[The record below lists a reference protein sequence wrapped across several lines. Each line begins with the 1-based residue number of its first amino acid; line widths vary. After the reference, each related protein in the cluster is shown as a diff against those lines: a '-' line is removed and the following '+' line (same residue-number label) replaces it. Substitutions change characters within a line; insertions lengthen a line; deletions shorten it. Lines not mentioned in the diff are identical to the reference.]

1 MGEEKVERW
10 ETSLIAVVLRR
21 LQCFVTD
28 EKVEVIDATCIMA
41 EGGRCIRQNAFVQKS
56 GNGDLF

>member
-1 MGEEKVERW
+1 MERW
-10 ETSLIAVVLRR
+10 GTSLVAVVLRR

-28 EKVEVIDATCIMA
+28 EKVEVIDATCITA
-41 EGGRCIRQNAFVQKS
+41 EGGRCIRQNAFVHKS